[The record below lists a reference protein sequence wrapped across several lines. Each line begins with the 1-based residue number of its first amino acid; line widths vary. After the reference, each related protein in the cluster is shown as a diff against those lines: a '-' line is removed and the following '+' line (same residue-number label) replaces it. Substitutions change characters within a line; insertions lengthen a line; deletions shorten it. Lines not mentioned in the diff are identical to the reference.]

1 MNDSL
6 DIAGIETSS
15 MALITAPI
23 FWELFAIGFSG
34 VLLMSITRRFVE
46 AIWRD
51 MRALQREAEY

>member
-6 DIAGIETSS
+6 VIVGIETSS

-34 VLLMSITRRFVE
+34 VLLMSIPRWFVE
-46 AIWRD
+46 GIWRG
-51 MRALQREAEY
+51 MRAIQREDED